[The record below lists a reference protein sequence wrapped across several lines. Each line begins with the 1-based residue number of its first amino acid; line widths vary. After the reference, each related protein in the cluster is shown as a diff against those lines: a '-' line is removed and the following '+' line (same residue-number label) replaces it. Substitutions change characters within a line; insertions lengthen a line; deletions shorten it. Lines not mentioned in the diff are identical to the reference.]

1 MNEDTMPMTSQ
12 HSEHCHRCY
21 RLIPPG
27 ETHYET
33 GKNTVLCKRCAA
45 AKSLD
50 AIQAADDLAVEIHEH
65 HLTLR
70 RGNESLDVRL
80 DEVRHLVDALVD
92 AAVRLVNYQM
102 HGSLEQPD
110 TPSGEG
116 EAEHTEA
123 QLAALA
129 EVRRILAEATEKWRD
144 SSEYGGSDCDQLA

>member
-1 MNEDTMPMTSQ
+1 MNEDTMPVTSQ

-50 AIQAADDLAVEIHEH
+50 AIQAADDLVVEIHED
-65 HLTLR
+65 HLTIR
-70 RGNESLDVRL
+70 RGNSSLDVRL

-92 AAVRLVNYQM
+92 ATVRLVNYQM
-102 HGSLEQPD
+102 HGSLERPD

-116 EAEHTEA
+116 EDEHTEA

-129 EVRRILAEATEKWRD
+129 EVHRILAEAAEKWRTSND
-144 SSEYGGSDCDQLA
+144 DNGGNGNEQG